1 MFLTE
6 IMFCFKELAGFKI
19 YNYHYR
25 ALFPKAFNITA
36 AKKLHKVF
44 LILALKSLTSRS
56 NKSHTEIPYQNLLL
70 LVFFLNQLWI
80 SWIFF

>member
-25 ALFPKAFNITA
+25 ALFPKAFNITT

-44 LILALKSLTSRS
+44 FYPCIEMLDITF
-56 NKSHTEIPYQNLLL
+56 Q
-70 LVFFLNQLWI
+70 
-80 SWIFF
+80 